1 MPEHSG
7 HKLIDRSSFPAKIQ
21 MPDIGGYTGEV
32 FNIKVNANWKEAEA
46 GSYAWFDS
54 YSIFTDR
61 KRQEFFDTGFG
72 LMAALILADADLEH
86 LRPSMDYMLWL
97 FAFDDISDVDGLQD
111 VNRAKLVVGAIMDV
125 LRNPDTAQPELRVVA
140 ALHNFFNRMRA
151 NSSPA
156 TIKRFVDAADLF
168 TQAVLEQT
176 VNRSTHYVP
185 TVEEYIKV
193 RQDTSSTKMF
203 YCRFFFEPQKHSDIC
218 VTAVLE
224 YSLGLDLPDEVHN
237 DPIITELLV
246 AGNDIVNWAND
257 VYSFPVEYAR
267 GDTHNLVYVAMWN
280 HQLDLEGAIDYV
292 DKLTR
297 KRLQEYVDAKAQLRS
312 FGPKVDPQV
321 ALYIQ
326 GFEYSFQ
333 GFIEWQFMTPRYFG
347 ADAQKVRDTGI
358 VDLTALNAPGASTP
372 AEI

>member
-1 MPEHSG
+1 MPNHSEHKIIG
-7 HKLIDRSSFPAKIQ
+7 PSSFPAKIR
-21 MPDIGGYTGEV
+21 MPDIAGYTGDV
-32 FNIKVNANWKEAEA
+32 FKSKLNANWKEAEA

-54 YSIFTDR
+54 YRIFTGS
-61 KRQEFFDTGFG
+61 KRQEFFETGFG
-72 LMAALILADADLEH
+72 HMAALILADADLEH

-97 FAFDDISDVDGLQD
+97 FAFDDISDVDGIQD
-111 VNRAKLVVGAIMDV
+111 VDKA
-125 LRNPDTAQPELRVVA
+125 
-140 ALHNFFNRMRA
+140 NFFNRMRA

-156 TIKRFVDAADLF
+156 TIRRFVDAADLF
-168 TQAVLEQT
+168 TQAVLQQT
-176 VNRSTHYVP
+176 VNRSTDHVP
-185 TVEEYIKV
+185 TIEEYIKV

-203 YCRFFFEPQKHSDIC
+203 YCRVSSESLGHSNVS

-237 DPIITELLV
+237 DPIIAELLV

-267 GDTHNLVYVAMWN
+267 GDTHNLVYVVMWN

-297 KRLQEYVDAKAQLRS
+297 KRLQEYVDAKAQVRS
-312 FGPKVDPQV
+312 FGPNIDPQV

-347 ADAQKVRDTGI
+347 ADAQKVKDTGI
-358 VDLTALNAPGASTP
+358 VDLTALNALGVSIPG
-372 AEI
+372 EF